1 MGHPSATRWKSTA
14 ERGRA
19 RSTGSRVAADPAG
32 HLPGQDPQPQAA
44 PGLRSPHRAS
54 RQGWMHWASSD
65 TSQGG
70 PGRVRGSSQAPL
82 GPVWSSLALSQA
94 LCQGSEA
101 AAPWPHLTLIADSLL
116 TWPHQ
121 GGEPRTGTRGTTQP
135 PQPVSACR
143 QTSLEAALSCPLP
156 GAHWQGSRTGHILPN
171 ARPGAAHSREPRT
184 AGRGPGFLP
193 RISWG
198 GAAGAA
204 RGWGLQVPDAPG
216 RLAPTP
222 RHRRAEAAVP
232 GLKGQAG
239 RAPSCP
245 LPRGVLPLPQTTGS
259 QHSAPCFL
267 NVTVHMGSSV
277 SRCLQFTTQL
287 LAYTQGRHLRRPRRR
302 EGDGWGSAHP
312 QRPHLRVARRPRP
325 SVFPTD
331 LYSQPGPHGPTLSE
345 DRRIPG
351 LSFYGP
357 LTCSDGDKLGFIT
370 FICKS
375 MKSLCYL
382 I

>member
-1 MGHPSATRWKSTA
+1 MAT
-14 ERGRA
+14 
-19 RSTGSRVAADPAG
+19 P
-32 HLPGQDPQPQAA
+32 
-44 PGLRSPHRAS
+44 
-54 RQGWMHWASSD
+54 
-65 TSQGG
+65 
-70 PGRVRGSSQAPL
+70 
-82 GPVWSSLALSQA
+82 
-94 LCQGSEA
+94 
-101 AAPWPHLTLIADSLL
+101 
-116 TWPHQ
+116 
-121 GGEPRTGTRGTTQP
+121 GGEPRTGTRDTTQP

-171 ARPGAAHSREPRT
+171 ARPGAARSREPRT

-193 RISWG
+193 QISWG

-204 RGWGLQVPDAPG
+204 RGWGLQVPDRMLLGASPPLPGTDGQRQQFQVPRG
-216 RLAPTP
+216 RLGG
-222 RHRRAEAAVP
+222 RRA
-232 GLKGQAG
+232 
-239 RAPSCP
+239 APSP
-245 LPRGVLPLPQTTGS
+245 GASSPFHRPPAASTLHRD
-259 QHSAPCFL
+259 L

-312 QRPHLRVARRPRP
+312 QRPASPRRRPRP